1 MQELCVALKLAVDDD
16 IAEQEA
22 DVSRY
27 QSAEDPEEVSLR
39 GGTQALSLLTEL

>member
-1 MQELCVALKLAVDDD
+1 MQELCVALKLEVDDD

-27 QSAEDPEEVSLR
+27 QSAEEDGEVSLR
-39 GGTQALSLLTEL
+39 RGTQALSLLKEL